1 MPRLA
6 ARDIHAG
13 YRLLTGH
20 FREGPAYGM
29 VRPEGTSDWLLIHT
43 VAGRGRIGLA
53 DGGHRLVGPGELIL
67 FRPGTRQDYRT
78 DRATG
83 RWELQ
88 WAHCIPADGWLDLL
102 DWPEIA
108 PGVLHLRL
116 AEPATAERVRAA
128 LADMVEDGRGTS
140 LLAQRL
146 TQNGLE
152 RALLACQ
159 RALPGE
165 GIRRDPRVRACL
177 DLLSRTAGRPPG
189 VAVLARQV
197 GLSPSRLGH
206 LFQEA
211 VGMGIVQWRDQRRI
225 QAACELLES
234 TGHSVAAVAQAVGFP
249 TQAAFANRFR
259 QLVGRS
265 PRAWRLDTGRRW
277 PKASL

>member
-29 VRPEGTSDWLLIHT
+29 VRPEGTSDWLLLYT
-43 VAGRGRIGLA
+43 ASGRGRIGLP
-53 DGGHRLVGPGELIL
+53 DGVRLVGPGELIL
-67 FRPGTRQDYRT
+67 YRPGTRQDYRT
-78 DRATG
+78 DRGAG
-83 RWELQ
+83 AWELL
-88 WAHCIPADGWLDLL
+88 WAHCIPADAWLDLL
-102 DWPEIA
+102 DWPELA

-116 AEPATAERVRAA
+116 AEPATAERVREA
-128 LADMVEDGRGTS
+128 LTAMVEDGRGTS
-140 LLAQRL
+140 ALAQRL

-177 DLLSRTAGRPPG
+177 DLLSRTAGRPPT
-189 VAVLARQV
+189 VSALARQV
-197 GLSPSRLGH
+197 GLSPSRLAH
-206 LFQEA
+206 LFQA
-211 VGMGIVQWRDQRRI
+211 TVGLGIVQWRDQRRI
-225 QAACELLES
+225 QAACELLEGS
-234 TGHSVAAVAQAVGFP
+234 GHSIRAVAQAVGFP

-259 QLVGRS
+259 QLVGAS
-265 PRAWRLDTGRRW
+265 PRAWRADTRRRW
-277 PKASL
+277 PKSLL